1 MHFRRLSSVLDRSK
15 GEKVDGVIQG
25 RRDAEKRRIEPVVVK
40 GVKAGDSLLEE
51 YVMLVSVYI
60 LESLFDVISGKY
72 SDLYYPSLL

>member
-25 RRDAEKRRIEPVVVK
+25 RRDTEKRRIEPVVVK

-60 LESLFDVISGKY
+60 LEILFDVISGKY